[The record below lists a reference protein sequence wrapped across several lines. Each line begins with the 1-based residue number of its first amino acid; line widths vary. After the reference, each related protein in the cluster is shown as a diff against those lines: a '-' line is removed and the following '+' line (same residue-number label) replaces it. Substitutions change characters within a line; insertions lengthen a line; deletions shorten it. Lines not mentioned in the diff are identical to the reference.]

1 MNSNTSCKPLLEDF
15 FFLIDKRQIRTEL
28 ICCSRALERVGPM
41 TCVGLLTLGIGDCD
55 SSSGLYHVGISTFS
69 LSKYK
74 LRLGRQSL
82 THEKEEGLES
92 KSE

>member
-1 MNSNTSCKPLLEDF
+1 
-15 FFLIDKRQIRTEL
+15 
-28 ICCSRALERVGPM
+28 M
-41 TCVGLLTLGIGDCD
+41 TCVGLSTLRIGDCN
-55 SSSGLYHVGISTFS
+55 SSSRLYHVGISTFS
-69 LSKYK
+69 LSKYE

>member
-1 MNSNTSCKPLLEDF
+1 
-15 FFLIDKRQIRTEL
+15 
-28 ICCSRALERVGPM
+28 M